1 MIFKMQRQF
10 LSRGTIL
17 NYKRLCFREENFC
30 DIGELYTTDRRYCS
44 GLPKIEELVEARRPK

>member
-17 NYKRLCFREENFC
+17 NYKRLCFREENFATLVNYTQQTE
-30 DIGELYTTDRRYCS
+30 DIVQDYQKLRN
-44 GLPKIEELVEARRPK
+44 